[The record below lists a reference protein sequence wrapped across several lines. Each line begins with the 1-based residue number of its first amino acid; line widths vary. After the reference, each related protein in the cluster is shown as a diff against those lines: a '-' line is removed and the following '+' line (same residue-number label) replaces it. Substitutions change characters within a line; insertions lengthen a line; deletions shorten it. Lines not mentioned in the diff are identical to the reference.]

1 MAAGTEVSKLYL
13 TLGLNLDDLALDF
26 SKAQNSLRSEIAK
39 LNSENTTIKLKTQ
52 LDMASLGSGASAI
65 DRLKVQEQSLTQQ
78 IEIQQRKVELLGQ
91 AYRAAYEQYGAS
103 KISTRAE
110 NQYLRQAAQLEKLKS
125 ALASVNAEQRK
136 LGAGG
141 GGKFSALTSGAENA
155 AAALGKVSS
164 GYSFISTKAA
174 AAMAVA
180 TTGAGLFNITDKAMQ
195 AGNNLYMLSK
205 RLQVSTSE
213 AANFSRVFQVAGVDV
228 GAAIPAFARL
238 DKQLMSTSGESGQL
252 AMTLAEFG
260 VSLKDS
266 AGNLLPINQQLA
278 ALADGYQRA
287 AAAGKEQ
294 EYVTQTLGARGAALI
309 PLLQDYNMYMQ
320 IAANIK
326 TTGLLDPDEARK
338 TYIEWVQLKAE
349 AGQLSLAL
357 GSALMPI
364 AKEMMPEV
372 ADAMKD
378 LISTIRD
385 NKDDIKDGIAGWAAA
400 LKGVAEVAGEAA
412 LAVGKVASVVGKV
425 KRKQDYD
432 EDVLK
437 ANGKGGELNRATLA
451 GTVIGGIGGGKILH
465 AIDVALNRIRANV
478 NGDWDAYVA
487 NYDKQKQAL
496 EEAEQAAA
504 KEREEKEKGTEA
516 EKKNSTAANENAS
529 AQQKAAE
536 AVKWR
541 TSAVGQLNEAIYSL
555 THNDNENAIHQM
567 YVEAE
572 KYLSQGIDPN
582 LVNKFIDAKS
592 TRIAEDF
599 RNNVTEPMAQA
610 YRSDLGNALA
620 EVDTQA
626 RQYLRAGASQE
637 DVDSWVAAKK
647 AKINADWDNEVASQI
662 NSIWHSSYENRIAE
676 IEREKKAW
684 IKKGLEE
691 VTATRWAE
699 EEKRQLQQ
707 DTATQMLTSQR
718 KMLQAMRRGMRENGV
733 QGAYEAMLKQARR
746 EAGIRPGDTIKQEEI
761 PLFTQLQKMVKG
773 NLAPIEGMTSQPD
786 LSGIQ
791 QYTYEGVY
799 GGTKQ
804 AMIEVLSG
812 IGSEKIPVSA
822 NDTPDSNGQIWSQQE
837 AQAIMQAADKLNE
850 VSDRLAMTI
859 NGWQPIKDTSAN
871 NEKPVNQSTTNINL
885 SFDNSMMMDERSK
898 RDVANKV
905 LEVLAREVDRT
916 RNNTYGGTSL

>member
-39 LNSENTTIKLKTQ
+39 LNSENSTIKLKTQ

-125 ALASVNAEQRK
+125 ALASVNAEQQK

-278 ALADGYQRA
+278 ALAEGYQRA

-320 IAANIK
+320 IAASIK

-400 LKGVAEVAGEAA
+400 LKGVAEIAGEAA
-412 LAVGKVASVVGKV
+412 LAVGKVGSAVGKV

-620 EVDTQA
+620 EVDVQA

-647 AKINADWDNEVASQI
+647 EKINADWDNEVASQI

-684 IKKGLEE
+684 IQKGLEE

-733 QGAYEAMLKQARR
+733 QGAYDEMLKQARR
-746 EAGIRPGDTIKQEEI
+746 EAGIRPGDEIKQAEI
-761 PLFTQLQKMVKG
+761 PIFGQLQKMVKD
-773 NLAPIEGMTSQPD
+773 NLAPIAGVTGKPD
-786 LSGIQ
+786 FSSLQ

-804 AMIEVLSG
+804 AMIEVLNGVDSR
-812 IGSEKIPVSA
+812 KIPVDDSETA
-822 NDTPDSNGQIWSQQE
+822 ASNGRLFTEQE
-837 AQAIMQAADKLNE
+837 AQAIIGAADRLNE
-850 VSDRLAMTI
+850 VSDKLAMTL
-859 NGWQPIKDTSAN
+859 NGWIPIKSN
-871 NEKPVNQSTTNINL
+871 NQSNGQATRNNVTNISL
-885 SFDNSMMMDERSK
+885 KFDNSMLMDERSK

-905 LEVLAREVDRT
+905 LDTLAREVDRT
-916 RNNTYGGTSL
+916 RNNSYGGGY